1 MPRSGRTCVF
11 GKPDVTDD
19 EIEAAARA
27 ANIHE
32 FIVGLPDGYNTVV
45 GERGARLSGGQRQ
58 RLALARAFLKNAPI
72 LVLDEATSNLDSE
85 NERLIKAAVAR
96 LMAGRTT
103 LVIAHRL
110 STILS
115 ADRVVMINHGQV
127 VASGRHA
134 DLVAADG
141 PYAQLIQPIPHLKA
155 AIDAS
160 YKPGQANAE
169 WEWWQWIGDGY
180 GDWDNE
186 RTLIQLYRQDEAIQ
200 YFCDHLKRLKDIA
213 SPFIDG
219 AVRHAELVRRIVG
232 VAKPLRIRLFGSAA
246 RGDMRPDSD
255 LDVLVVMPEGTHRRQ
270 TAQALHEQMVGFPI
284 PVDILV
290 TTPAVLEQHKDNL
303 GLVYRRILREGQD
316 IYVAASA

>member
-1 MPRSGRTCVF
+1 MESNCGVYLAKGQGDETYKIGFYPDQSGPKGFIIGIR
-11 GKPDVTDD
+11 KPPQ
-19 EIEAAARA
+19 A
-27 ANIHE
+27 
-32 FIVGLPDGYNTVV
+32 
-45 GERGARLSGGQRQ
+45 
-58 RLALARAFLKNAPI
+58 
-72 LVLDEATSNLDSE
+72 
-85 NERLIKAAVAR
+85 
-96 LMAGRTT
+96 
-103 LVIAHRL
+103 
-110 STILS
+110 
-115 ADRVVMINHGQV
+115 
-127 VASGRHA
+127 
-134 DLVAADG
+134 
-141 PYAQLIQPIPHLKA
+141 QPIPNLKA

-180 GDWDNE
+180 GDWNNE